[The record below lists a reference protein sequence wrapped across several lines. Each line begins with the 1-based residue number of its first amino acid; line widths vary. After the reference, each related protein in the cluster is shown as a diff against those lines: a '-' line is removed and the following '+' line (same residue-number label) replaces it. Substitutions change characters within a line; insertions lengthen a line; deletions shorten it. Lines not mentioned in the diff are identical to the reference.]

1 MGPFSP
7 PRAESSLVPHFIR
20 RTRRVWEDLSRP
32 VTLPET
38 TDEWQSLLSG
48 MGPLPGP
55 FDWSLSLGPMRE
67 GKRGRHSR
75 LGSIVN
81 AWQHYGYDEARQAC
95 ARLALELAKRAQAQL
110 EFDLWAELPH
120 GFESGEPLS
129 FAALFPEP
137 VCADLWE
144 RAWASSYDTL
154 PAQADVWDHALRL
167 RVPVAGKRVLLSTP
181 VFDRPELASGCVHLL
196 KAHGATWVGLLALA
210 SDTPHE

>member
-7 PRAESSLVPHFIR
+7 PPAEASHVPRFIQ
-20 RTRRVWEDLSRP
+20 RTRSVWKDLSRP

-38 TDEWQSLLSG
+38 TEEWQSLLSG

-55 FDWSLSLGPMRE
+55 FDWSLSLGPMHE

-81 AWQHYGYDEARQAC
+81 AWQHHGYDEARQAC
-95 ARLALELAKRAQAQL
+95 ARLAHELANRARAQL

-129 FAALFPEP
+129 FVELVPEHGS
-137 VCADLWE
+137 ADLWE
-144 RAWASSYDTL
+144 RSWASSYDTL
-154 PAQADVWDHALRL
+154 PTQADVWEHALRL
-167 RVPVAGKRVLLSTP
+167 RVQVTGKRVLLSTP

-196 KAHGATWVGLLALA
+196 KADGAAWVGLLALA
-210 SDTPHE
+210 SDRPRE